1 MNKEEIKN
9 LIPHREP
16 MLLLDRTELDAS
28 GVGHGWYTVPEDA
41 FFCRGHFPGN
51 PIVPGVILCEIMAQS
66 TCQLYPE
73 VFADNLVVYRGLDK
87 VKFRGMVKPGDTCET
102 TCTLVEKKG
111 SIYVCDAKL
120 SVNGKLCAQAQITVA
135 LTPKV

>member
-16 MLLLDRTELDAS
+16 MLLLDRTELDEN
-28 GVGHGWYTVPEDA
+28 GVGHGWYTVPQDP

-51 PIVPGVILCEIMAQS
+51 PMVPGVILCEMMAQS

-73 VFADNLVVYRGLDK
+73 VFADHLVVYRGLDK

-120 SVNGKLCAQAQITVA
+120 SVDGKLCAQAQITVA
-135 LTPKV
+135 LTPKQ

>member
-1 MNKEEIKN
+1 MDREEIQTI
-9 LIPHREP
+9 LPHRDP
-16 MLLLDRTELDAS
+16 MLLVDRMEVDAQ
-28 GVGHGWYTVPEDA
+28 GVGHAWYRIPSNP
-41 FFCRGHFPGN
+41 FYCQGHFPGN

-87 VKFRGMVKPGDTCET
+87 VKFRGMVKPGDTCQT

-135 LTPKV
+135 LTPKQ